1 MALDPSIPLQAG
13 QGTAAPQNPLA
24 MAGQAVGIANAIGAN
39 KLQGL
44 QIQSADQGL
53 NAVRQKA
60 IAGIALNG
68 LGHNDD
74 RKMYDAIHDGLE
86 RAVAAGVIPRQQAD
100 QYSQSMLAARDGG
113 HLRDMVM
120 REGFKALD
128 PNGMVAQIYGAPSSV
143 NIGDAVV
150 SGVTAPARLGGGF
163 APSAA
168 LPTTL
173 SPEAKASEIPTVGPD
188 NQPGTIPRIT
198 RVDRFGHPIAGGGT
212 LPGAYPA
219 QGGGAGGAAQPPA
232 FNPTGRSPG
241 NVADQEAYQGD
252 LKTVPERTQRLA
264 GLSESHKALEII
276 NSGRSTATL
285 QKIRE
290 FLVARGVTPDWVDT
304 ETNAYAKA
312 KKYMSDYAARNGGR
326 SDQALQAAIESN
338 ASTDIP
344 NQAALDIVR
353 NNIGQER
360 LDLARVQSHN
370 DRTGAGYLKHAEKFS
385 ADFDRRAFAADL
397 YPPAER
403 RKLFDSL
410 KGAERE
416 KFIRSLKEA
425 ERLGIVKF

>member
-24 MAGQAVGIANAIGAN
+24 MAGQAVGIANAIGQN
-39 KLQGL
+39 KLLGVQT
-44 QIQSADQGL
+44 QAADQGL

-68 LGHNDD
+68 LVHNDD
-74 RKMYDAIHDGLE
+74 RKMYDAIVDGLE
-86 RAVAAGVIPRQQAD
+86 RAEAAGVVPKD
-100 QYSQSMLAARDGG
+100 QKERYLQSMLAARDSG

-128 PNGMVAQIYGAPSSV
+128 PNGMVAQIYGTPSSV

-150 SGVTAPARLGGGF
+150 SGVTGPARTGGAF
-163 APSAA
+163 SPAAA

-173 SPEAKASEIPTVGPD
+173 SPTDRTTEIPTVGPD
-188 NQPGTIPRIT
+188 NQPGTIPRGT
-198 RVDRFGHPIAGGGT
+198 RFDRFGNPIAGGGT

-219 QGGGAGGAAQPPA
+219 QGGAGGAPPA
-232 FNPTGRSPG
+232 FNPTGRSPA

-264 GLSESHKALEII
+264 GLSEAHKALEII

-285 QKIRE
+285 QKARE

-312 KKYMSDYAARNGGR
+312 KKYLIDYAARSGGR

-370 DRTGAGYLKHAEKFS
+370 DRTGSGYLKHAEKFS

-403 RKLFDSL
+403 QKLFDSL